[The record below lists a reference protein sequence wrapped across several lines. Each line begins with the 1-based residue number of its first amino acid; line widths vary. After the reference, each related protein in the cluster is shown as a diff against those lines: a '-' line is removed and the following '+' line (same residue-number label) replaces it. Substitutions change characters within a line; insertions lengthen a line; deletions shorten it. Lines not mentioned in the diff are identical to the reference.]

1 VAKISEVIY
10 NSNAIENSS
19 LTLED
24 TEKIL
29 LKNSIPKGANLREV
43 YEAKNLAS
51 ITEILFKETD
61 KTLSRDYYILE
72 LHKILLTNINNYYTG
87 RFRKDKEWVRVGS
100 PLVANPKF
108 VSSLI
113 SELVDDYNSNSKIYF
128 LEK

>member
-43 YEAKNLAS
+43 YEAKNLAN
-51 ITEILFKETD
+51 ITELQKFYLKNQIKHYHET
-61 KTLSRDYYILE
+61 I
-72 LHKILLTNINNYYTG
+72 
-87 RFRKDKEWVRVGS
+87 F
-100 PLVANPKF
+100 
-108 VSSLI
+108 
-113 SELVDDYNSNSKIYF
+113 
-128 LEK
+128 